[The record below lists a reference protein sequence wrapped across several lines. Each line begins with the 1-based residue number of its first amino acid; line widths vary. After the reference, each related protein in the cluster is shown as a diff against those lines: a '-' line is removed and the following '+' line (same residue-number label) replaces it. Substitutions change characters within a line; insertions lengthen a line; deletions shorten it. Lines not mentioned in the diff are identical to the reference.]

1 MSTATAVVLSILL
14 GFIPMIF
21 FAYIMYWVDRYE
33 KEPRILVGGVFL
45 WGAFLAAGSSFIIN
59 TVLGLGVYLFTRSDT
74 ITNLTT
80 GSMIAPIVEESLK
93 GFAVLIVF
101 MVFRKEFDS
110 VLDGIIYASI
120 TALGF
125 AATENAYYIY
135 NYGYT
140 ANGVIG
146 ILVMFIIRV
155 FLVGWQHPFY
165 TCFTGIGLAVS
176 RLSKN
181 SNVKLIA
188 PITGFSLAVLTHSIH
203 NTIAAM
209 IPGITGLATG
219 TLIDWTGWF
228 FMFIFILWALNREQN
243 WIVRQLK
250 EEVDLSLISS
260 AQYRVACS
268 AWRQSFSRLKALSSG
283 QYRTTNRFYQVA
295 AELAY
300 KKEQRTRL
308 GDEGGNGVIIE
319 TLRSELTRLSPVAVA
334 W

>member
-1 MSTATAVVLSILL
+1 MNTATAVVLSILL

-21 FAYIMYWVDRYE
+21 FAYIVYWVDRYE
-33 KEPRILVGGVFL
+33 KEPRLLLGGVFL
-45 WGAFLAAGSSFIIN
+45 WGAILAAGSAFILNSILE
-59 TVLGLGVYLFTRSDT
+59 VGVYLFTRSDT

-80 GSMIAPIVEESLK
+80 GSLIAPIVEEALK
-93 GFAVLIVF
+93 GFSVLIVF

-110 VLDGIIYASI
+110 VLDGIIYASV

-135 NYGYT
+135 HYGYT
-140 ANGVIG
+140 DNGVVG
-146 ILVMFIIRV
+146 ILVMFVIRV

-165 TCFTGIGLAVS
+165 TSFTGIGLAFS

-181 SNVKLIA
+181 STVKFMA
-188 PITGFSLAVLTHSIH
+188 PIAGFSAAVLTHSFH
-203 NTIAAM
+203 NTVASLM
-209 IPGITGLATG
+209 PGATGLAAG

-228 FMFIFILWALNREQN
+228 MMFIFILWALHREQR
-243 WIVRQLK
+243 WIIHQLK
-250 EEVDLSLISS
+250 EEVNLALISS
-260 AQYRVACS
+260 DQYRVACS
-268 AWRQSFSRLKALSSG
+268 AWLQTITRMKALTSG
-283 QYRTTNRFYQVA
+283 QYRPTNRFYQVA

-319 TLRSELTRLSPVAVA
+319 ELRSELTRLSPLAIA
-334 W
+334 